1 MPRLYV
7 LTPLRDEAE
16 NIPRLVETLRAQTR
30 PVDAWIVLEN
40 GSTDGSKEMLREIAP
55 GGGLHGIEVLNLD
68 LAQKEYA
75 LGHKYSSIVKAG
87 LDHLA
92 ATRELGPEDMVGL
105 LDADT
110 FVVPGYYEA
119 IEAAFAAEPR
129 LGMACGRPIRPGKSA
144 HETRW
149 TGGGYFVWRQ
159 ACLAEAGY
167 IVGPSADVVSAT
179 KALLR
184 GWERRVLQDI
194 HAESR
199 VMGDRVDFR
208 YYGRSAYFRG
218 ETLPHAIAVAA
229 KRAAMGRPG
238 QGWAHVAGY
247 LEEARRGAPR
257 TQDAE
262 ILAYFRGT
270 IGRRLR
276 ETLRLS

>member
-1 MPRLYV
+1 MPKLYV

-30 PVDAWIVLEN
+30 PIDAWVVLEN

-55 GGGLHGIEVLNLD
+55 GEGLGAIEVLNLD

-75 LGHKYSSIVKAG
+75 LGHKYASIVKAG
-87 LDHLA
+87 IDHLR
-92 ATRELGPEDMVGL
+92 ATRDLAPDDMVAL

-110 FVVPGYYEA
+110 FLHPRYYEA
-119 IEAAFAAEPR
+119 IEAAFAADPR

-179 KALLR
+179 KAHLR
-184 GWERRVLQDI
+184 GWDRRILPEI
-194 HAESR
+194 HAETR
-199 VMGDRVDFR
+199 GMGDRVDFR

-218 ETLPHAIAVAA
+218 ETLPHALAVAA
-229 KRAAMGRPG
+229 KRAVMGRPG

-247 LEEARRGAPR
+247 VGEVRRGAPR
-257 TQDAE
+257 TEDGE

-276 ETLRLS
+276 ETLRLG